1 MFYIYFVTKVNL
13 LQLLPV
19 YLGYICSY
27 FFFFSSLSSESD
39 HVIVC
44 IWVLSDNDDR
54 QKYSVKVPHTATPQL
69 VIAEAIRR
77 RTRSMKLTA
86 DQQQMCIRQFSNI
99 YVLKVCG
106 CNQYLLEEHPLSQYK
121 VSWKHLQWR
130 FAYWYI
136 NLKKKNIYVCFYT
149 DFRIVFWSYRCIGSD
164 LVLSY
169 LSVIIII
176 VSEEIWGY
184 LSGQAVLDGCRIT
197 LHCWLNTG
205 TTLDWENTKKKKK
218 RFL

>member
-1 MFYIYFVTKVNL
+1 MSYFV
-13 LQLLPV
+13 
-19 YLGYICSY
+19 
-27 FFFFSSLSSESD
+27 FSPESN

-54 QKYSVKVPHTATPQL
+54 QKYSVKVLHTATPQL

-121 VSWKHLQWR
+121 VSW
-130 FAYWYI
+130 
-136 NLKKKNIYVCFYT
+136 
-149 DFRIVFWSYRCIGSD
+149 
-164 LVLSY
+164 
-169 LSVIIII
+169 
-176 VSEEIWGY
+176 
-184 LSGQAVLDGCRIT
+184 IT
-197 LHCWLNTG
+197 LPCFWIFIH
-205 TTLDWENTKKKKK
+205 
-218 RFL
+218 